1 MPKTH
6 SPTKRLLIKG
16 IIATC
21 LLSVTRVGFAAAL
34 AKVVA
39 VRVWPSSTY
48 TRITIETN
56 THLKYK
62 CSLLN
67 NPKRLAIDINDINLD
82 ATLKKISSKVLS
94 RDPYIKSINVVQLNS
109 KTVRVMVDLKQ
120 DIKPNTFTLPPIEK
134 YKNRLVIDLY
144 PSIVAS
150 TEDDDPL
157 LTLLEEYKNGEII
170 NKQPEIKVDKDKDKN
185 KGKDTPGQKKNTPN
199 KNSPI
204 VVVLDP
210 GHGGEDP
217 GAIGLKNTREK
228 DIVLQI
234 ARRTYDLLKKEPN
247 IKVYMTRNED
257 VFIPLNVRVQKAR
270 TLQADLFISIHADA
284 FIDRTVKGSTV
295 FALSTKGASSSAASY
310 LAQTQN
316 EADQIGGVSR
326 SGDKYLDNTIL
337 DLVQKT
343 TLTNGVILG
352 SSILNRMKGVNKLHK
367 PSIEKAGFAVLKA
380 PDIPSVL
387 VETGFISNA
396 DEEKKL
402 NTAAFQ
408 IQISTAIVNGIK
420 DYLKKRKK

>member
-48 TRITIETN
+48 TRMTIETN
-56 THLKYK
+56 TRLKYK
-62 CSLLN
+62 YSLLN
-67 NPKRLAIDINDINLD
+67 KPKRLAIDINDINLD
-82 ATLKKISSKVLS
+82 TTLKKISSKVLS
-94 RDPYIKSINVVQLNS
+94 HDPYIKSINVTQLNS
-109 KTVRVMVDLKQ
+109 KTVRIMVDLKQ
-120 DIKPNTFTLPPIEK
+120 DVKPNTFTLPPIEK

-144 PSIVAS
+144 PSKVAS
-150 TEDDDPL
+150 AEDDDPL
-157 LTLLEEYKNGEII
+157 LALLEEYKDGDLSK
-170 NKQPEIKVDKDKDKN
+170 KQSEIKVDHN
-185 KGKDTPGQKKNTPN
+185 KKKPPQKKNTPN
-199 KNSPI
+199 KTAPV

-217 GAIGLKNTREK
+217 GAIGLKKTREK

-234 ARRTYDLLKKEPN
+234 ARRTYNLLKKEPN

-257 VFIPLNVRVQKAR
+257 VFIPLNVRVAKAR
-270 TLQADLFISIHADA
+270 SLQADIFISIHADA
-284 FIDRTVKGSTV
+284 FIDRSVKGSTV

-352 SSILNRMKGVNKLHK
+352 SSILNRMKNVNKLHK
-367 PSIEKAGFAVLKA
+367 QSIEKAGFAVLKA

-408 IQISTAIVNGIK
+408 IEISNAIVNGIK

>member
-48 TRITIETN
+48 TRMTIETN
-56 THLKYK
+56 TRLKYK
-62 CSLLN
+62 YSLLN
-67 NPKRLAIDINDINLD
+67 KPKRLAIDINGINLD
-82 ATLKKISSKVLS
+82 TTLKKISSKVLS
-94 RDPYIKSINVVQLNS
+94 HDPYIKSINVTQLNS
-109 KTVRVMVDLKQ
+109 KTVRIMVDLKQ
-120 DIKPNTFTLPPIEK
+120 DVKPNTFTLPPIEK

-144 PSIVAS
+144 PSKVAS
-150 TEDDDPL
+150 AEDDDPL
-157 LTLLEEYKNGEII
+157 LALLEEYKDGDLSK
-170 NKQPEIKVDKDKDKN
+170 KQSEIKVDHN
-185 KGKDTPGQKKNTPN
+185 KKKPPQKKNTPN
-199 KNSPI
+199 KTAPV

-217 GAIGLKNTREK
+217 GAIGLKKTREK

-234 ARRTYDLLKKEPN
+234 ARRTYNLLKKEPN

-257 VFIPLNVRVQKAR
+257 VFIPLNVRVAKAR
-270 TLQADLFISIHADA
+270 SLQADIFISIHADA
-284 FIDRTVKGSTV
+284 FIDRSVKGSTV

-352 SSILNRMKGVNKLHK
+352 SSILNRMKNVNKLHK

-408 IQISTAIVNGIK
+408 IEISNAIVNGIK

>member
-1 MPKTH
+1 MPKTF
-6 SPTKRLLIKG
+6 SPTKRLLVKG

-21 LLSVTRVGFAAAL
+21 LLSVTHVGFAATM

-48 TRITIETN
+48 TRITLETN
-56 THLKYK
+56 VHLKYK
-62 CSLLN
+62 YSLLN

-82 ATLKKISSKVLS
+82 VTLKKISSKVLS
-94 RDPYIKSINVVQLNS
+94 NDPYIKSIRVIQLTN
-109 KTVRVMVDLKQ
+109 KAVRLMIELKK
-120 DIKPNTFTLPPIEK
+120 DVKPNTFTLPPIAK
-134 YKNRLVIDLY
+134 FKNRLVIDLY
-144 PSIVAS
+144 PSKTTS

-157 LTLLEEYKNGEII
+157 LALLEEYKTGDLKK
-170 NKQPEIKVDKDKDKN
+170 KQSEIKNDTN
-185 KGKDTPGQKKNTPN
+185 KKKNA
-199 KNSPI
+199 PI

-217 GAIGLKNTREK
+217 GAIGLKKTREK

-234 ARRTYDLLKKEPN
+234 ALRTYNLLKKEQN

-257 VFIPLNVRVQKAR
+257 VFIPLNVRVAKAR
-270 TLQADLFISIHADA
+270 ALHADLFISIHADA
-284 FIDRTVKGSTV
+284 FTNRSVKGSTV
-295 FALSTKGASSSAASY
+295 FALSTKGASSSAARY

-343 TLTNGVILG
+343 TLSNGILLG
-352 SSILNRMKGVNKLHK
+352 SAILNRMKSVNNLHK

-380 PDIPSVL
+380 PDVPSVL
-387 VETGFISNA
+387 VETAFISNVN
-396 DEEKKL
+396 EEQKL
-402 NTAAFQ
+402 KTAAFQ
-408 IQISTAIVNGIK
+408 IQISKAIVNGIK